1 MNLSCFFSGV
11 AHTPIAHAEFVSALT
26 PLVLIPVAAVTL
38 GERVPRRAVAAGAV
52 ALTGVALVLGQT
64 PAGGTSYLGDLL
76 VLGAMGAWVVHLM
89 TARTTRARLATT
101 DFMAV
106 MSTAACLTTLVIA
119 LAAGRGRDLLGLT
132 PRGWLFVV
140 LLAITAGV
148 VSPGLIA
155 WSQRRV
161 AVSTIAMLQLAQPGL
176 GVLWAATY
184 LGGSVTP
191 VQLLGM
197 AIVLAA
203 VGAIARASAGQPDG
217 AGVVQT
223 ALDIAQ
229 QLLELSG
236 LVRRQVL
243 QDRRALSRC
252 SGAAPSMTVRPAAVG
267 GRARPPSAGD
277 LTRRTNPRCASRS
290 MRFVTAPEVIISA
303 ASRSPAV
310 SSNGAPVRPAPP
322 GRRTPTPRS
331 RAGRT
336 PPSTVGRC
344 RG

>member
-1 MNLSCFFSGV
+1 MTRLAAPTLALVRRPVLSATAIGLVAVLVAFVGLSLGSTLAKASGSPGPVIAFWRFLVGAAVWHAIVAGRGLRAGSKRTVGPGAWRAAALPGIAFGVNLSCFFSGV
-11 AHTPIAHAEFVSALT
+11 NHTPIAHAEFISALT

-89 TARTTRARLATT
+89 TARTARARLATT

-119 LAAGRGRDLLGLT
+119 LATGRGRDLLGLT

-148 VSPGLIA
+148 VSHGLIA

-176 GVLWAATY
+176 GVLWAATF
-184 LGGSVTP
+184 LGESVTP

-203 VGAIARASAGQPDG
+203 VGAIARASAGQPTVP
-217 AGVVQT
+217 A
-223 ALDIAQ
+223 
-229 QLLELSG
+229 S
-236 LVRRQVL
+236 
-243 QDRRALSRC
+243 SR
-252 SGAAPSMTVRPAAVG
+252 
-267 GRARPPSAGD
+267 
-277 LTRRTNPRCASRS
+277 PRWTLRS
-290 MRFVTAPEVIISA
+290 
-303 ASRSPAV
+303 
-310 SSNGAPVRPAPP
+310 SS
-322 GRRTPTPRS
+322 S
-331 RAGRT
+331 
-336 PPSTVGRC
+336 S
-344 RG
+344 